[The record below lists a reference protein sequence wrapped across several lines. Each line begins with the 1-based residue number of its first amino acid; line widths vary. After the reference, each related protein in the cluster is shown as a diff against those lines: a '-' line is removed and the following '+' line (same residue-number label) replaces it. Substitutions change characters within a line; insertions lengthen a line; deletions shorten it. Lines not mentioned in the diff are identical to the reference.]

1 MKKKKGLQSLLILL
15 SPENISQC
23 GDNVVRK
30 TYFFNHIFSKL
41 IFNDEINFRKLIIW
55 FWF

>member
-1 MKKKKGLQSLLILL
+1 MKKKIGLQSLLILL

-30 TYFFNHIFSKL
+30 TISLTTFFQN
-41 IFNDEINFRKLIIW
+41 
-55 FWF
+55 